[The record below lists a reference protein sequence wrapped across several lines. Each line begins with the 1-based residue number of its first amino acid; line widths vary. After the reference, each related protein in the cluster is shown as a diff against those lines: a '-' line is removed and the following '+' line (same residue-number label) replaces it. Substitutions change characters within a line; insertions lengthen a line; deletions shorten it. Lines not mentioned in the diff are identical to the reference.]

1 MNIEIDIYG
10 HCPVQGEG
18 TINGMPFYF
27 RARHGLWTMTID
39 NDPVEAAFRGAGRE
53 WAGVYENASWMDHAE
68 ARAIIEK
75 CAKEYA
81 GE

>member
-1 MNIEIDIYG
+1 MDIEVDIYG

-27 RARHGLWTMTID
+27 RARHDAWSMTVED
-39 NDPVEAAFRGAGRE
+39 DPVTASIFGKGWQRTGQH
-53 WAGVYENASWMDHAE
+53 ENASWMNHDE